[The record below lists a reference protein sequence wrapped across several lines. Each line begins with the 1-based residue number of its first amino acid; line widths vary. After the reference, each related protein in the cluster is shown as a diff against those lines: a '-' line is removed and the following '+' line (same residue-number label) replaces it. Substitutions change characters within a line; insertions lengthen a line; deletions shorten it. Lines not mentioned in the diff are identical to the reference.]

1 MIHKRKNWQAGLFFF
16 LIKNICDMRDIVKK
30 MKRQS
35 TDKEE
40 KKKYIWYQKYT
51 KNS

>member
-1 MIHKRKNWQAGLFFF
+1 
-16 LIKNICDMRDIVKK
+16 MRDIVKK

-40 KKKYIWYQKYT
+40 KKYIYIYDI
-51 KNS
+51 KNIQRTLNTQQ